1 MSALSTVR
9 VRIRGLGLVRV
20 RGLGLVRVRG
30 LGLVRVFRVEALV

>member
-1 MSALSTVR
+1 MSTVR